1 MGVVNITPDSFS
13 GDGLGKNGDRAL
25 EQALYFQSCGV
36 DLIDV
41 GGESTRPS
49 SVYSDVKPITI
60 KEETDRVIPVIATLK
75 KRLDIPISID
85 SRRAVVVRE
94 AFNVGVD
101 IINDVSMMNYDFDMI
116 DTVCDLNIP
125 FILTHNKQIDQKQDV
140 IVSIKK
146 DFKKSINKLD
156 QKGFD
161 LSKLIID
168 PGIGFGKTADQ
179 SISIIND
186 LNQLKLGFPVLIGTS
201 RKSHIGKV
209 LNLPVS
215 ERLEGTAAT
224 VAISID
230 RGADIIRVHDVKE
243 MIRVAQMTDAI
254 TRRRNSG

>member
-13 GDGLGKNGDRAL
+13 GDGLGKNIDKAL
-25 EQALYFQSCGV
+25 EQAFYFQNCGV
-36 DLIDV
+36 DIIDV
-41 GGESTRPS
+41 GGESTRPI

-60 KEETDRVIPVIATLK
+60 EEEIDRVIPIITTLK
-75 KRLDIPISID
+75 NNLEIPISID
-85 SRRAVVVRE
+85 SRRTVVVRE
-94 AFNVGVD
+94 AFNVGAD
-101 IINDVSMMNYDFDMI
+101 IINDVSMMNYDTSMI

-125 FILTHNKQIDQKQDV
+125 FILTHNKQIDQDENV
-140 IVSIKK
+140 IVNIQK
-146 DFKKSINKLD
+146 DLKKSINELD
-156 QKGFD
+156 RKGFD

-179 SISIIND
+179 SISIINE

-209 LNLPVS
+209 LNSPVT

-254 TRRRNSG
+254 CRGRDSG